1 MLVKAHEREAQ
12 IGLPGVA
19 FGIELDQWAADEPAE
34 PRGGARVEKGAP
46 DHVTGN
52 SEAASAHMKGHIL

>member
-1 MLVKAHEREAQ
+1 MFVKPYEREAQ

-19 FGIELDQWAADEPAE
+19 LGIELDQWAADEPAE
-34 PRGGARVEKGAP
+34 PRGGARIEKGAP

-52 SEAASAHMKGHIL
+52 TEAAPAHMENHIL